1 MSSICVNI
9 LFSVI
14 LGFVTPLIFSGASAV
29 MTFIFDTFTRPFQF
43 TYEQG
48 QGTNWFVEMLGSDLL
63 NIVVKIMI
71 SAGVV
76 LAIFMLAV
84 NIFKLFFAGF
94 SKRVE
99 SPIALCIRAVMS
111 IFLSY
116 WIIDIVYKVVFPMF
130 QWMLDKVNNI
140 TINSGKTV
148 SQSISDMYSLVEQ
161 TSASD
166 FGLSEGTNF
175 VDKLAGAIS
184 GTSYGSV
191 GTIITAIVFIV
202 FFIKSIIALF
212 RLIAEMAERYLLVNV
227 LTVCSPMIMPTV
239 ISDSTMQIF
248 LSWIRMMI
256 ANCLVLIFNSLG
268 MIMLNVAFVN
278 VGSACTAIVGM
289 SGSGR
294 WMRPITA
301 MVVFV
306 ALIKVV
312 EKFDV
317 YLAQLAFKIQA
328 IGGNDTGPTL
338 GGLIALGGKANKN
351 AAQVAQAG
359 GLGNYLGEKAGN
371 VLGFFGGNR
380 SGLAKSLSQNATEY
394 RAASKEEARQL
405 GHGALA
411 DRQNEDEINEENKQL
426 RNQKNTQETD
436 GNNPDET
443 KRVPTPDTGG
453 DLGQEPDT
461 GTGGNDGDNTG
472 DGKPKDTG
480 GNDGGN
486 LGGGNPKDTG
496 TGGDLGQE
504 PDTGTGGNDG
514 DNTGDGKPKDTGGND
529 GGNLGGGN
537 PKDTGTGGGE
547 DKGETGNNS
556 PEAPK
561 NVFTTGGNND
571 FVPVSEPSGTFDL
584 DRPGESGTH
593 GQEVVSNDVE
603 PSQNTTQDTTTTVE
617 TVERN
622 IRERAKGVNVEKTL
636 DDSYKD
642 NSLSDADVTRRQEE
656 YKRKFYEQKSQEE
669 EKYAKDN
676 PEYPEDK

>member
-140 TINSGKTV
+140 TINTGKTV

-380 SGLAKSLSQNATEY
+380 SGLAKNLSQNATEY

-411 DRQNEDEINEENKQL
+411 DRQNEDEI
-426 RNQKNTQETD
+426 TD
-436 GNNPDET
+436 GNNPDE
-443 KRVPTPDTGG
+443 
-453 DLGQEPDT
+453 GQ
-461 GTGGNDGDNTG
+461 
-472 DGKPKDTG
+472 PKDTG

-496 TGGDLGQE
+496 PGENKDEGGPDDGQPKNTGHGGDLGQNTG
-504 PDTGTGGNDG
+504 PGTGGAPVAE
-514 DNTGDGKPKDTGGND
+514 PKG
-529 GGNLGGGN
+529 
-537 PKDTGTGGGE
+537 P
-547 DKGETGNNS
+547 
-556 PEAPK
+556 
-561 NVFTTGGNND
+561 FT
-571 FVPVSEPSGTFDL
+571 F
-584 DRPGESGTH
+584 GESGTDKS
-593 GQEVVSNDVE
+593 GT
-603 PSQNTTQDTTTTVE
+603 PGQDTTTTVE

-622 IRERAKGVNVEKTL
+622 IRERAEGVNVEKTL

>member
-140 TINSGKTV
+140 TINTGKTV

-184 GTSYGSV
+184 GASYGSV

-380 SGLAKSLSQNATEY
+380 SGLAKNLSQNATEY

-411 DRQNEDEINEENKQL
+411 DRQNEDEINEENKRL
-426 RNQKNTQETD
+426 RNQKNTQETGD
-436 GNNPDET
+436 NSPDEG
-443 KRVPTPDTGG
+443 KKVPEGPGDNKDEGSPDKGKKVPNGPGDNKDEGSPDKGKKVPNGPGDNKDEGSPDKGKNVSKDSGVGESETDKGQPKNTGHGG
-453 DLGQEPDT
+453 DLGQNTGP
-461 GTGGNDGDNTG
+461 GTGGAPVPES
-472 DGKPKDTG
+472 K
-480 GNDGGN
+480 
-486 LGGGNPKDTG
+486 G
-496 TGGDLGQE
+496 TF
-504 PDTGTGGNDG
+504 N
-514 DNTGDGKPKDTGGND
+514 
-529 GGNLGGGN
+529 
-537 PKDTGTGGGE
+537 
-547 DKGETGNNS
+547 
-556 PEAPK
+556 
-561 NVFTTGGNND
+561 F
-571 FVPVSEPSGTFDL
+571 SGTDK
-584 DRPGESGTH
+584 SGTP
-593 GQEVVSNDVE
+593 GQN
-603 PSQNTTQDTTTTVE
+603 VE
-617 TVERN
+617 TVERT
-622 IRERAKGVNVEKTL
+622 IRERAEGVNVKKTL

-642 NSLSDADVTRRQEE
+642 DSLSDADVTRRQEE

>member
-184 GTSYGSV
+184 GASYGSV

-436 GNNPDET
+436 DDNQNGAKVPEGPGGGKDKDGTDGPGTEVPKDPGGGSGQGTGAGSGDGDGEGSPDDGQP
-443 KRVPTPDTGG
+443 KNTGPGGGLSQNTDGGSG
-453 DLGQEPDT
+453 DGGSGQNTGP
-461 GTGGNDGDNTG
+461 GTGGAPVAE
-472 DGKPKDTG
+472 PK
-480 GNDGGN
+480 
-486 LGGGNPKDTG
+486 G
-496 TGGDLGQE
+496 TF
-504 PDTGTGGNDG
+504 N
-514 DNTGDGKPKDTGGND
+514 
-529 GGNLGGGN
+529 
-537 PKDTGTGGGE
+537 
-547 DKGETGNNS
+547 
-556 PEAPK
+556 
-561 NVFTTGGNND
+561 F
-571 FVPVSEPSGTFDL
+571 SGTD
-584 DRPGESGTH
+584 ESGTP
-593 GQEVVSNDVE
+593 GQN
-603 PSQNTTQDTTTTVE
+603 VE

-622 IRERAKGVNVEKTL
+622 IRERAEGVNVEKMS

-642 NSLSDADVTRRQEE
+642 DSLSDTEATRRQEK

>member
-84 NIFKLFFAGF
+84 NIFKLFFAGI

-380 SGLAKSLSQNATEY
+380 SGLAKNLSQNATEY

-411 DRQNEDEINEENKQL
+411 DRQNEDEINEENKRL
-426 RNQKNTQETD
+426 RNQKNIQETD
-436 GNNPDET
+436 DNSQKDT
-443 KRVPTPDTGG
+443 KKVPTPDSGGGEDEGGTGDNSSETPIQVPTGSGG
-453 DLGQEPDT
+453 DLGQ
-461 GTGGNDGDNTG
+461 NTDAG
-472 DGKPKDTG
+472 TG

-486 LGGGNPKDTG
+486 PGGGKDEPNPV
-496 TGGDLGQE
+496 
-504 PDTGTGGNDG
+504 
-514 DNTGDGKPKDTGGND
+514 
-529 GGNLGGGN
+529 
-537 PKDTGTGGGE
+537 
-547 DKGETGNNS
+547 S
-556 PEAPK
+556 
-561 NVFTTGGNND
+561 TTGENNNG
-571 FVPVSEPSGTFDL
+571 FVPVPERSGTFDL

-603 PSQNTTQDTTTTVE
+603 PSQNTTQDTTQDTTTTVE

-622 IRERAKGVNVEKTL
+622 IRERAEGVNVEKTL
-636 DDSYKD
+636 DDSYKND
-642 NSLSDADVTRRQEE
+642 SLSDAEATRRQEE

-669 EKYAKDN
+669 KYAKDN

>member
-184 GTSYGSV
+184 GTLYGSV

-461 GTGGNDGDNTG
+461 GTGGNDG
-472 DGKPKDTG
+472 
-480 GNDGGN
+480 
-486 LGGGNPKDTG
+486 GNP
-496 TGGDLGQE
+496 GG
-504 PDTGTGGNDG
+504 
-514 DNTGDGKPKDTGGND
+514 GKPKDTGGND

-622 IRERAKGVNVEKTL
+622 IRERAEGVNVEKTL

>member
-48 QGTNWFVEMLGSDLL
+48 QGANWFVEMLGSDLL

-140 TINSGKTV
+140 TINTGKTV

-380 SGLAKSLSQNATEY
+380 SGLAKNLSQNATEY

-411 DRQNEDEINEENKQL
+411 DRQNEDEINEENKRL
-426 RNQKNTQETD
+426 RNQKDTQETD
-436 GNNPDET
+436 DNSPDETKRGPTPDTGGGEDEGGTGDNSSDET
-443 KRVPTPDTGG
+443 KRVPTTDGG
-453 DLGQEPDT
+453 DLGQNTDT
-461 GTGGNDGDNTG
+461 GTGGNDG
-472 DGKPKDTG
+472 
-480 GNDGGN
+480 GNP
-486 LGGGNPKDTG
+486 GGGKDEPNPV
-496 TGGDLGQE
+496 
-504 PDTGTGGNDG
+504 
-514 DNTGDGKPKDTGGND
+514 
-529 GGNLGGGN
+529 
-537 PKDTGTGGGE
+537 
-547 DKGETGNNS
+547 S
-556 PEAPK
+556 
-561 NVFTTGGNND
+561 TTGENNNG
-571 FVPVSEPSGTFDL
+571 FVPVPERSGTFDL

-603 PSQNTTQDTTTTVE
+603 PFQNTTQDTTTTVE

-622 IRERAKGVNVEKTL
+622 IRERAEGVNVEKTL

>member
-140 TINSGKTV
+140 TINTGKTV

-380 SGLAKSLSQNATEY
+380 SGLAKNLSQNATEY

-436 GNNPDET
+436 DNSPDET

-453 DLGQEPDT
+453 GEDEGGTDDNSSETPIQVPTGPGGDLGQ
-461 GTGGNDGDNTG
+461 NTDAG
-472 DGKPKDTG
+472 TG

-486 LGGGNPKDTG
+486 PGGGKDEPNPV
-496 TGGDLGQE
+496 
-504 PDTGTGGNDG
+504 
-514 DNTGDGKPKDTGGND
+514 
-529 GGNLGGGN
+529 
-537 PKDTGTGGGE
+537 
-547 DKGETGNNS
+547 S
-556 PEAPK
+556 
-561 NVFTTGGNND
+561 TTGENING
-571 FVPVSEPSGTFDL
+571 FIPVPEHSGTFDL

-622 IRERAKGVNVEKTL
+622 IRERAEGVNVEKTL

>member
-130 QWMLDKVNNI
+130 QCMLDKVNNI
-140 TINSGKTV
+140 TINTGKTV

-380 SGLAKSLSQNATEY
+380 SGLAKNLSQNATEY

-461 GTGGNDGDNTG
+461 GPGGNDGDNSSETPIQVPTG
-472 DGKPKDTG
+472 P
-480 GNDGGN
+480 
-486 LGGGNPKDTG
+486 
-496 TGGDLGQE
+496 GGDLGQNT
-504 PDTGTGGNDG
+504 DTGTGGNDG
-514 DNTGDGKPKDTGGND
+514 GNP
-529 GGNLGGGN
+529 GGGKDEPN
-537 PKDTGTGGGE
+537 PV
-547 DKGETGNNS
+547 S
-556 PEAPK
+556 
-561 NVFTTGGNND
+561 TTGENNNG
-571 FVPVSEPSGTFDL
+571 FVPVSEHSGTFDL

-622 IRERAKGVNVEKTL
+622 IRERAEGVNVEKTL

-642 NSLSDADVTRRQEE
+642 NSLSDTEATRRQEE
-656 YKRKFYEQKSQEE
+656 YKRNFYKQKLQEE

>member
-1 MSSICVNI
+1 
-9 LFSVI
+9 
-14 LGFVTPLIFSGASAV
+14 
-29 MTFIFDTFTRPFQF
+29 
-43 TYEQG
+43 
-48 QGTNWFVEMLGSDLL
+48 
-63 NIVVKIMI
+63 MI

-140 TINSGKTV
+140 TINAGKTV

-184 GTSYGSV
+184 GASYGSV

-380 SGLAKSLSQNATEY
+380 SGLAKNLSQNATEY

-411 DRQNEDEINEENKQL
+411 DRQNEDGRQYSG
-426 RNQKNTQETD
+426 RNQA
-436 GNNPDET
+436 G
-443 KRVPTPDTGG
+443 
-453 DLGQEPDT
+453 
-461 GTGGNDGDNTG
+461 
-472 DGKPKDTG
+472 
-480 GNDGGN
+480 
-486 LGGGNPKDTG
+486 
-496 TGGDLGQE
+496 
-504 PDTGTGGNDG
+504 
-514 DNTGDGKPKDTGGND
+514 
-529 GGNLGGGN
+529 
-537 PKDTGTGGGE
+537 
-547 DKGETGNNS
+547 
-556 PEAPK
+556 
-561 NVFTTGGNND
+561 
-571 FVPVSEPSGTFDL
+571 
-584 DRPGESGTH
+584 
-593 GQEVVSNDVE
+593 
-603 PSQNTTQDTTTTVE
+603 
-617 TVERN
+617 
-622 IRERAKGVNVEKTL
+622 
-636 DDSYKD
+636 SY
-642 NSLSDADVTRRQEE
+642 
-656 YKRKFYEQKSQEE
+656 Y
-669 EKYAKDN
+669 
-676 PEYPEDK
+676 

>member
-140 TINSGKTV
+140 TINTGKTV

-380 SGLAKSLSQNATEY
+380 SGLAKNLSQNATEY

-411 DRQNEDEINEENKQL
+411 DRQNEDEINEENKRL

-461 GTGGNDGDNTG
+461 GTGGNDGDN
-472 DGKPKDTG
+472 P
-480 GNDGGN
+480 
-486 LGGGNPKDTG
+486 GGGKDEPNPV
-496 TGGDLGQE
+496 
-504 PDTGTGGNDG
+504 
-514 DNTGDGKPKDTGGND
+514 
-529 GGNLGGGN
+529 
-537 PKDTGTGGGE
+537 
-547 DKGETGNNS
+547 S
-556 PEAPK
+556 
-561 NVFTTGGNND
+561 TTGENNNG
-571 FVPVSEPSGTFDL
+571 FVPVPEHSGTFDL

-593 GQEVVSNDVE
+593 GQEIVSNDVE

-622 IRERAKGVNVEKTL
+622 IRERAEGVNVEKTL

>member
-140 TINSGKTV
+140 TINTGKTV

-380 SGLAKSLSQNATEY
+380 SGLAKNLSQNATEY

-411 DRQNEDEINEENKQL
+411 DRQNEEEINEENKRL
-426 RNQKNTQETD
+426 RNQKNAQETD
-436 GNNPDET
+436 DNSPDETKRGPTPDTGGGEDEGGTGDNSSDET
-443 KRVPTPDTGG
+443 KRVPTTDGG
-453 DLGQEPDT
+453 DLGQNTDT
-461 GTGGNDGDNTG
+461 GTGGNDG
-472 DGKPKDTG
+472 
-480 GNDGGN
+480 GNP
-486 LGGGNPKDTG
+486 GGGKDEPNPV
-496 TGGDLGQE
+496 
-504 PDTGTGGNDG
+504 
-514 DNTGDGKPKDTGGND
+514 
-529 GGNLGGGN
+529 
-537 PKDTGTGGGE
+537 
-547 DKGETGNNS
+547 S
-556 PEAPK
+556 
-561 NVFTTGGNND
+561 TTGENNNG
-571 FVPVSEPSGTFDL
+571 FVPVPERSGTFDL

-603 PSQNTTQDTTTTVE
+603 PFQNTTQDTTTTVE

-622 IRERAKGVNVEKTL
+622 IRERAEGVNVEKTL

>member
-140 TINSGKTV
+140 TINTGKTV

-380 SGLAKSLSQNATEY
+380 SGLAKNLSQNATEY

-426 RNQKNTQETD
+426 RNQKNTQEMDDNSLDETKRVPTPDTGGGEDEGGTD

-443 KRVPTPDTGG
+443 KRVPTPGPGG
-453 DLGQEPDT
+453 DLGQNTDT
-461 GTGGNDGDNTG
+461 GTGGNDG
-472 DGKPKDTG
+472 
-480 GNDGGN
+480 GNP
-486 LGGGNPKDTG
+486 GGGKDEPNPV
-496 TGGDLGQE
+496 
-504 PDTGTGGNDG
+504 
-514 DNTGDGKPKDTGGND
+514 
-529 GGNLGGGN
+529 
-537 PKDTGTGGGE
+537 
-547 DKGETGNNS
+547 S
-556 PEAPK
+556 
-561 NVFTTGGNND
+561 TTGENNNG
-571 FVPVSEPSGTFDL
+571 FVPVPERSGTFDL

-603 PSQNTTQDTTTTVE
+603 PFQNTTQDTTTTVE

-622 IRERAKGVNVEKTL
+622 IRERAEGVNVEKTL

-642 NSLSDADVTRRQEE
+642 NSLSDAEATATRRQEE

>member
-84 NIFKLFFAGF
+84 NIFKLFFAGI

-496 TGGDLGQE
+496 TGG
-504 PDTGTGGNDG
+504 
-514 DNTGDGKPKDTGGND
+514 
-529 GGNLGGGN
+529 
-537 PKDTGTGGGE
+537 GE

-622 IRERAKGVNVEKTL
+622 IRERAEGVNVEKTL

>member
-140 TINSGKTV
+140 TINTGKTV

-380 SGLAKSLSQNATEY
+380 SGLAKNLSQNATEY

-436 GNNPDET
+436 DNSPDET

-453 DLGQEPDT
+453 GEDE
-461 GTGGNDGDNTG
+461 GGPGDNSSDETKRVPTT
-472 DGKPKDTG
+472 DG
-480 GNDGGN
+480 
-486 LGGGNPKDTG
+486 
-496 TGGDLGQE
+496 
-504 PDTGTGGNDG
+504 
-514 DNTGDGKPKDTGGND
+514 
-529 GGNLGGGN
+529 
-537 PKDTGTGGGE
+537 GGGE
-547 DKGETGNNS
+547 DEGGTGDNNPDETKRVPTTDENN
-556 PEAPK
+556 
-561 NVFTTGGNND
+561 NG
-571 FVPVSEPSGTFDL
+571 FVPVPEHSGTLDL

-622 IRERAKGVNVEKTL
+622 IRERAEGVNVEKPL

>member
-99 SPIALCIRAVMS
+99 SPIALCIRAIMS

-140 TINSGKTV
+140 TINTGKTV

-380 SGLAKSLSQNATEY
+380 SGLAKNLSQNATEY

-461 GTGGNDGDNTG
+461 GTGGNDGDNSSETPIQVPTG
-472 DGKPKDTG
+472 PGGDLGQNTDAGTG

-486 LGGGNPKDTG
+486 PGGGKDEPNPV
-496 TGGDLGQE
+496 
-504 PDTGTGGNDG
+504 
-514 DNTGDGKPKDTGGND
+514 
-529 GGNLGGGN
+529 
-537 PKDTGTGGGE
+537 
-547 DKGETGNNS
+547 S
-556 PEAPK
+556 
-561 NVFTTGGNND
+561 TTGENNNG
-571 FVPVSEPSGTFDL
+571 FVPVPEHSGTFDL

-622 IRERAKGVNVEKTL
+622 IRERAEGVNVEKTL

>member
-14 LGFVTPLIFSGASAV
+14 LGFITPLIFSGASAV

-380 SGLAKSLSQNATEY
+380 SGLAKNLSQNATEY

-461 GTGGNDGDNTG
+461 GTGGNDGDNSSETPIQVPTG
-472 DGKPKDTG
+472 PGGDLGQNTDAGTG

-486 LGGGNPKDTG
+486 PGGGKDEPNP
-496 TGGDLGQE
+496 
-504 PDTGTGGNDG
+504 
-514 DNTGDGKPKDTGGND
+514 
-529 GGNLGGGN
+529 
-537 PKDTGTGGGE
+537 
-547 DKGETGNNS
+547 
-556 PEAPK
+556 
-561 NVFTTGGNND
+561 VYTTGENNNG
-571 FVPVSEPSGTFDL
+571 FVPVPEHSGTFDL

-622 IRERAKGVNVEKTL
+622 IRERAEGVNVEKTL

>member
-140 TINSGKTV
+140 TINTGKTV
-148 SQSISDMYSLVEQ
+148 SQSISDMYSLVKQ

-184 GTSYGSV
+184 GASYGSV

-380 SGLAKSLSQNATEY
+380 SGLAKNLSQNATEY

-411 DRQNEDEINEENKQL
+411 DRQNEDELNEENKRL
-426 RNQKNTQETD
+426 RNQKNTQEMD
-436 GNNPDET
+436 DDQPKN
-443 KRVPTPDTGG
+443 
-453 DLGQEPDT
+453 
-461 GTGGNDGDNTG
+461 TGGNN
-472 DGKPKDTG
+472 
-480 GNDGGN
+480 GNN
-486 LGGGNPKDTG
+486 LGGGNPEG
-496 TGGDLGQE
+496 PGS
-504 PDTGTGGNDG
+504 G
-514 DNTGDGKPKDTGGND
+514 DNKDEEK
-529 GGNLGGGN
+529 
-537 PKDTGTGGGE
+537 KD
-547 DKGETGNNS
+547 DNS
-556 PEAPK
+556 PDETKP
-561 NVFTTGGNND
+561 VSTTGENNNG
-571 FVPVSEPSGTFDL
+571 FVPVPERSGTFDL

-603 PSQNTTQDTTTTVE
+603 PFQNTTQDTTTTVE

-622 IRERAKGVNVEKTL
+622 IRERAEGVNVEKTL

>member
-140 TINSGKTV
+140 TINTGKTV

-380 SGLAKSLSQNATEY
+380 SGLAKNLSQNATEY

-453 DLGQEPDT
+453 DLGQEPNT

-480 GNDGGN
+480 GNNGGN
-486 LGGGNPKDTG
+486 LGGGNPKG
-496 TGGDLGQE
+496 
-504 PDTGTGGNDG
+504 
-514 DNTGDGKPKDTGGND
+514 
-529 GGNLGGGN
+529 
-537 PKDTGTGGGE
+537 TGTGGGE

-561 NVFTTGGNND
+561 NVSTTGGNND

-622 IRERAKGVNVEKTL
+622 IRERAEGVNVEKTL

-642 NSLSDADVTRRQEE
+642 NSLSDAEATATRRQEE

>member
-140 TINSGKTV
+140 TINTGKTV

-184 GTSYGSV
+184 GTAYGSV

-380 SGLAKSLSQNATEY
+380 SGLAKNLSQNATEY

-411 DRQNEDEINEENKQL
+411 DRQNEDEINEENKRL

-436 GNNPDET
+436 DNSPDEG
-443 KRVPTPDTGG
+443 KKVPEGS
-453 DLGQEPDT
+453 
-461 GTGGNDGDNTG
+461 GDNKDEG
-472 DGKPKDTG
+472 SPDEGKKVPNG
-480 GNDGGN
+480 
-486 LGGGNPKDTG
+486 P
-496 TGGDLGQE
+496 
-504 PDTGTGGNDG
+504 G
-514 DNTGDGKPKDTGGND
+514 DN
-529 GGNLGGGN
+529 
-537 PKDTGTGGGE
+537 
-547 DKGETGNNS
+547 KGEEKKDDNS
-556 PEAPK
+556 PETPIQVPTGPGGGK
-561 NVFTTGGNND
+561 DKDTVGGGSGQGTGVGSGGNNN
-571 FVPVSEPSGTFDL
+571 FVPESKGTFNFSGTDK
-584 DRPGESGTH
+584 SGTP
-593 GQEVVSNDVE
+593 GQN
-603 PSQNTTQDTTTTVE
+603 VE
-617 TVERN
+617 TVERT
-622 IRERAKGVNVEKTL
+622 IRERAEGVNVKKTL

-642 NSLSDADVTRRQEE
+642 DSLSDAEATRRQEE

>member
-140 TINSGKTV
+140 TINTGKTV

-380 SGLAKSLSQNATEY
+380 SGLAKNLSQNATEY

-411 DRQNEDEINEENKQL
+411 DRQNEEEINEENKRL
-426 RNQKNTQETD
+426 RNQKNAQETD
-436 GNNPDET
+436 D
-443 KRVPTPDTGG
+443 
-453 DLGQEPDT
+453 GQ
-461 GTGGNDGDNTG
+461 
-472 DGKPKDTG
+472 PKDTG

-486 LGGGNPKDTG
+486 LGGGNLKDTGPGENKDEGGTGNDQPKDTG
-496 TGGDLGQE
+496 HGGDLGQNTGPGSGDNE
-504 PDTGTGGNDG
+504 DEGGTGD
-514 DNTGDGKPKDTGGND
+514 DQPKDTGH
-529 GGNLGGGN
+529 GGDLGQNTGL
-537 PKDTGTGGGE
+537 GTGGAPVAE
-547 DKGETGNNS
+547 PKG
-556 PEAPK
+556 P
-561 NVFTTGGNND
+561 FT
-571 FVPVSEPSGTFDL
+571 F
-584 DRPGESGTH
+584 GESGTDKS
-593 GQEVVSNDVE
+593 GT
-603 PSQNTTQDTTTTVE
+603 PGQDTTTTVE

-622 IRERAKGVNVEKTL
+622 IRERAEGVNVEKTL

>member
-140 TINSGKTV
+140 TINTGKTV

-184 GTSYGSV
+184 GASYGSV

-380 SGLAKSLSQNATEY
+380 SGLAKNLSQNATEY

-411 DRQNEDEINEENKQL
+411 DRQNEDEINEENKRL
-426 RNQKNTQETD
+426 RNQKDTQETD
-436 GNNPDET
+436 DNSSDET

-453 DLGQEPDT
+453 GGGDGEGSPDDSQPKNTGHGGGLGQNPDGGSGDGDGEGSPDDSQPKNT
-461 GTGGNDGDNTG
+461 GHGGGLGQNTGPGTGGAPVPEPN
-472 DGKPKDTG
+472 
-480 GNDGGN
+480 
-486 LGGGNPKDTG
+486 G
-496 TGGDLGQE
+496 TF
-504 PDTGTGGNDG
+504 N
-514 DNTGDGKPKDTGGND
+514 
-529 GGNLGGGN
+529 
-537 PKDTGTGGGE
+537 
-547 DKGETGNNS
+547 
-556 PEAPK
+556 
-561 NVFTTGGNND
+561 F
-571 FVPVSEPSGTFDL
+571 SGTDK
-584 DRPGESGTH
+584 SGTP
-593 GQEVVSNDVE
+593 G
-603 PSQNTTQDTTTTVE
+603 QDTTKTVE
-617 TVERN
+617 TVRD
-622 IRERAKGVNVEKTL
+622 RAESVKVDKTL

-642 NSLSDADVTRRQEE
+642 DSLSDADVTRRQEE

-676 PEYPEDK
+676 P

>member
-140 TINSGKTV
+140 TINTGKTV

-380 SGLAKSLSQNATEY
+380 SGLAKNLSQNATEY

-426 RNQKNTQETD
+426 RNQKNTQETGD
-436 GNNPDET
+436 NSPDEG
-443 KRVPTPDTGG
+443 KKVPEGPGDNKDEGSPDEGKKVPNGPGDNKDEGSPDKGKNVSKDSGVGESETDKGQPKNTGHGG
-453 DLGQEPDT
+453 DLGQNTDAVRGDNKGEEKKDDNSPDET
-461 GTGGNDGDNTG
+461 KPVSTTDGGGSGQGTGAGSGF
-472 DGKPKDTG
+472 KPVAERSGPYDF
-480 GNDGGN
+480 
-486 LGGGNPKDTG
+486 
-496 TGGDLGQE
+496 
-504 PDTGTGGNDG
+504 
-514 DNTGDGKPKDTGGND
+514 
-529 GGNLGGGN
+529 
-537 PKDTGTGGGE
+537 
-547 DKGETGNNS
+547 DK
-556 PEAPK
+556 
-561 NVFTTGGNND
+561 
-571 FVPVSEPSGTFDL
+571 
-584 DRPGESGTH
+584 PGESGTH
-593 GQEVVSNDVE
+593 GQ
-603 PSQNTTQDTTTTVE
+603 DTTTTVE
-617 TVERN
+617 TGERN
-622 IRERAKGVNVEKTL
+622 IRERAEGVNVKKTL

-642 NSLSDADVTRRQEE
+642 DSLSDTEATRRQEE

>member
-380 SGLAKSLSQNATEY
+380 SGLAKNLSQNATEY

-411 DRQNEDEINEENKQL
+411 DRQNEDEINEENKRL

-436 GNNPDET
+436 DNSPDET

-461 GTGGNDGDNTG
+461 GTGGNDGDNSSETPIQVPTG
-472 DGKPKDTG
+472 PGGDLGQNTDAGTG

-486 LGGGNPKDTG
+486 PGGGKDEPNPV
-496 TGGDLGQE
+496 
-504 PDTGTGGNDG
+504 
-514 DNTGDGKPKDTGGND
+514 
-529 GGNLGGGN
+529 
-537 PKDTGTGGGE
+537 
-547 DKGETGNNS
+547 S
-556 PEAPK
+556 
-561 NVFTTGGNND
+561 TTGENNNG
-571 FVPVSEPSGTFDL
+571 FVPVPEHSGTFDL

-622 IRERAKGVNVEKTL
+622 IRERAEGVNVEKTL

-669 EKYAKDN
+669 KYAKDN

>member
-1 MSSICVNI
+1 
-9 LFSVI
+9 
-14 LGFVTPLIFSGASAV
+14 
-29 MTFIFDTFTRPFQF
+29 
-43 TYEQG
+43 
-48 QGTNWFVEMLGSDLL
+48 
-63 NIVVKIMI
+63 
-71 SAGVV
+71 
-76 LAIFMLAV
+76 
-84 NIFKLFFAGF
+84 
-94 SKRVE
+94 
-99 SPIALCIRAVMS
+99 
-111 IFLSY
+111 
-116 WIIDIVYKVVFPMF
+116 
-130 QWMLDKVNNI
+130 
-140 TINSGKTV
+140 
-148 SQSISDMYSLVEQ
+148 
-161 TSASD
+161 
-166 FGLSEGTNF
+166 
-175 VDKLAGAIS
+175 
-184 GTSYGSV
+184 
-191 GTIITAIVFIV
+191 
-202 FFIKSIIALF
+202 
-212 RLIAEMAERYLLVNV
+212 MAERYLLVNV

-380 SGLAKSLSQNATEY
+380 SGLAKNLSQNATEY

-426 RNQKNTQETD
+426 RNQKNTQEMDDNSSDETKRVPTPDTGGGEDEGGTD

-443 KRVPTPDTGG
+443 KRVPTPGPGG
-453 DLGQEPDT
+453 DLGQNTDT
-461 GTGGNDGDNTG
+461 GTGGNDG
-472 DGKPKDTG
+472 
-480 GNDGGN
+480 GNP
-486 LGGGNPKDTG
+486 GGGKDEPNPV
-496 TGGDLGQE
+496 
-504 PDTGTGGNDG
+504 
-514 DNTGDGKPKDTGGND
+514 
-529 GGNLGGGN
+529 
-537 PKDTGTGGGE
+537 
-547 DKGETGNNS
+547 S
-556 PEAPK
+556 
-561 NVFTTGGNND
+561 TTGENNNG
-571 FVPVSEPSGTFDL
+571 FVPVPERSGTFDL

-603 PSQNTTQDTTTTVE
+603 PFQNTTQDTTTTVE

-642 NSLSDADVTRRQEE
+642 NSLSDAEATATRRQEE

>member
-140 TINSGKTV
+140 TINTGKTV

-184 GTSYGSV
+184 GISYGSV

-380 SGLAKSLSQNATEY
+380 SGLAKNLSQNATEY

-486 LGGGNPKDTG
+486 LGGGNPKG
-496 TGGDLGQE
+496 I
-504 PDTGTGGNDG
+504 
-514 DNTGDGKPKDTGGND
+514 
-529 GGNLGGGN
+529 
-537 PKDTGTGGGE
+537 GTGGGE

-561 NVFTTGGNND
+561 NVSTTGGNND

-622 IRERAKGVNVEKTL
+622 IRERAEGVNVEKTL

-642 NSLSDADVTRRQEE
+642 NSLSDADATRRQEE

>member
-140 TINSGKTV
+140 TINTGKTV

-380 SGLAKSLSQNATEY
+380 SGLAKNLSQNATEY

-411 DRQNEDEINEENKQL
+411 DRQNEDEINEENKRL

-486 LGGGNPKDTG
+486 LGGGNPKGIG
-496 TGGDLGQE
+496 TS
-504 PDTGTGGNDG
+504 
-514 DNTGDGKPKDTGGND
+514 
-529 GGNLGGGN
+529 
-537 PKDTGTGGGE
+537 GGE

-556 PEAPK
+556 PEAPQ
-561 NVFTTGGNND
+561 NVSTTGGNND

-622 IRERAKGVNVEKTL
+622 IRERAEGVNVEKTL

-642 NSLSDADVTRRQEE
+642 NSLSDAEATRRQEE

>member
-14 LGFVTPLIFSGASAV
+14 LGFVTPLIFSATSAV

-48 QGTNWFVEMLGSDLL
+48 QGTNWFVEMLGPDLL

-84 NIFKLFFAGF
+84 NIFKLFFAGL

-140 TINSGKTV
+140 TINSGKTA
-148 SQSISDMYSLVEQ
+148 SQSISDMFSLMEQ
-161 TSASD
+161 SSAGD

-175 VDKLAGAIS
+175 VDKLTGAIS
-184 GTSYGSV
+184 GSSYGSV

-212 RLIAEMAERYLLVNV
+212 RLVAEMAERYLLVNV

-268 MIMLNVAFVN
+268 MIMLNVAFIN

-380 SGLAKSLSQNATEY
+380 SGLAKNLSQNATEY

-411 DRQNEDEINEENKQL
+411 DRQNEDEINEENKRL

-436 GNNPDET
+436 DNSPDETKQVPTPDTGGGEDEGGTGDNSSDET
-443 KRVPTPDTGG
+443 KRVPTTDGG
-453 DLGQEPDT
+453 DLGQNTDT
-461 GTGGNDGDNTG
+461 GTGGNDG
-472 DGKPKDTG
+472 
-480 GNDGGN
+480 GNP
-486 LGGGNPKDTG
+486 GGGKDEPNPV
-496 TGGDLGQE
+496 
-504 PDTGTGGNDG
+504 
-514 DNTGDGKPKDTGGND
+514 
-529 GGNLGGGN
+529 
-537 PKDTGTGGGE
+537 
-547 DKGETGNNS
+547 S
-556 PEAPK
+556 
-561 NVFTTGGNND
+561 TTGENNNG

-622 IRERAKGVNVEKTL
+622 IRERAEGVNVEKTL

-642 NSLSDADVTRRQEE
+642 NSLSDAEATRRQEE

>member
-43 TYEQG
+43 TYEQGQG

-140 TINSGKTV
+140 TINTGKTV

-380 SGLAKSLSQNATEY
+380 SGLAKNLSQNATEY

-411 DRQNEDEINEENKQL
+411 DRQNEDEINEENKRL
-426 RNQKNTQETD
+426 RNQKDTQETD
-436 GNNPDET
+436 DNSPDETKRGPTPDTGGGEDEGGTGDNSSDET
-443 KRVPTPDTGG
+443 KRVPTTDGG
-453 DLGQEPDT
+453 DLGQNTDT
-461 GTGGNDGDNTG
+461 GTGGNDG
-472 DGKPKDTG
+472 
-480 GNDGGN
+480 GNP
-486 LGGGNPKDTG
+486 GGGKDEPNPV
-496 TGGDLGQE
+496 
-504 PDTGTGGNDG
+504 
-514 DNTGDGKPKDTGGND
+514 
-529 GGNLGGGN
+529 
-537 PKDTGTGGGE
+537 
-547 DKGETGNNS
+547 S
-556 PEAPK
+556 
-561 NVFTTGGNND
+561 TTGENNNG
-571 FVPVSEPSGTFDL
+571 FVPVPERSGTFDL

-603 PSQNTTQDTTTTVE
+603 PFQNTTQDTTTTVE

-622 IRERAKGVNVEKTL
+622 IRERAEGVNVEKTL

>member
-140 TINSGKTV
+140 TINTGKTV

-380 SGLAKSLSQNATEY
+380 SGLAKNLSQNATEY

-411 DRQNEDEINEENKQL
+411 DRQNEDEMNEENKRL
-426 RNQKNTQETD
+426 RNQKDTQETD
-436 GNNPDET
+436 DNSPDET

-453 DLGQEPDT
+453 GEDEGGTGDNSSDETKRVPTTDGGDLGQNTDT
-461 GTGGNDGDNTG
+461 GTGGNDG
-472 DGKPKDTG
+472 
-480 GNDGGN
+480 GNP
-486 LGGGNPKDTG
+486 GGGKDEPNPV
-496 TGGDLGQE
+496 
-504 PDTGTGGNDG
+504 
-514 DNTGDGKPKDTGGND
+514 
-529 GGNLGGGN
+529 
-537 PKDTGTGGGE
+537 
-547 DKGETGNNS
+547 S
-556 PEAPK
+556 
-561 NVFTTGGNND
+561 TTGENNNG
-571 FVPVSEPSGTFDL
+571 FVPVPERSGTFDL

-603 PSQNTTQDTTTTVE
+603 PFQNTTQDTTTTVE

-622 IRERAKGVNVEKTL
+622 IRERAEGVNVEKTL

>member
-29 MTFIFDTFTRPFQF
+29 MNFIFDTFTRPFQF

-278 VGSACTAIVGM
+278 VGSACTAIFGM

-380 SGLAKSLSQNATEY
+380 SGLAKNLSQNATEY

-411 DRQNEDEINEENKQL
+411 DRQNEDEINEENKRL

-436 GNNPDET
+436 DNSPDET

-461 GTGGNDGDNTG
+461 GTGGNDGDNSSETPIQVPTG
-472 DGKPKDTG
+472 PGGDLGQNTDAGTG

-486 LGGGNPKDTG
+486 PGGGKDEPNPV
-496 TGGDLGQE
+496 
-504 PDTGTGGNDG
+504 
-514 DNTGDGKPKDTGGND
+514 
-529 GGNLGGGN
+529 
-537 PKDTGTGGGE
+537 
-547 DKGETGNNS
+547 S
-556 PEAPK
+556 
-561 NVFTTGGNND
+561 TTGENNND

-622 IRERAKGVNVEKTL
+622 IRERAEGVNVEKTL

>member
-140 TINSGKTV
+140 TINTGKTV

-380 SGLAKSLSQNATEY
+380 SGLAKNLSQNATEY

-405 GHGALA
+405 GHGALP
-411 DRQNEDEINEENKQL
+411 DRQNEEEINEENKRL
-426 RNQKNTQETD
+426 RNQKNAQETD
-436 GNNPDET
+436 DGQPKN
-443 KRVPTPDTGG
+443 TGPGGGLSQNTDAGSG
-453 DLGQEPDT
+453 DGDGEGGTDDGQPKNTGPSGGLSQNTDAGSGDGGSGQGTGT
-461 GTGGNDGDNTG
+461 GTGGAPVAEAKGPFTF
-472 DGKPKDTG
+472 G
-480 GNDGGN
+480 G
-486 LGGGNPKDTG
+486 
-496 TGGDLGQE
+496 
-504 PDTGTGGNDG
+504 PD
-514 DNTGDGKPKDTGGND
+514 K
-529 GGNLGGGN
+529 
-537 PKDTGTGGGE
+537 
-547 DKGETGNNS
+547 
-556 PEAPK
+556 
-561 NVFTTGGNND
+561 
-571 FVPVSEPSGTFDL
+571 
-584 DRPGESGTH
+584 SGTH

-603 PSQNTTQDTTTTVE
+603 PSQNTTQDTTRTVE

-642 NSLSDADVTRRQEE
+642 NSLSDAEATRRQEE

>member
-140 TINSGKTV
+140 TINTGKTV

-184 GTSYGSV
+184 GASYGSV

-380 SGLAKSLSQNATEY
+380 SGLAKNLSQNATEY

-411 DRQNEDEINEENKQL
+411 DRQNEDEINEENKRL
-426 RNQKNTQETD
+426 RNQKNTQETGD
-436 GNNPDET
+436 NSPDEG
-443 KRVPTPDTGG
+443 KKVPEGPGDNKDEGSPDEGKKVPNGPGDNKDEGSPDEGKKVPNGPGDNKDEGSPDKGKNVSKDSGVGESETDKGQPKNTGHGG
-453 DLGQEPDT
+453 DLGQNTGP
-461 GTGGNDGDNTG
+461 GTGGAPVPES
-472 DGKPKDTG
+472 K
-480 GNDGGN
+480 
-486 LGGGNPKDTG
+486 G
-496 TGGDLGQE
+496 TF
-504 PDTGTGGNDG
+504 N
-514 DNTGDGKPKDTGGND
+514 
-529 GGNLGGGN
+529 
-537 PKDTGTGGGE
+537 
-547 DKGETGNNS
+547 
-556 PEAPK
+556 
-561 NVFTTGGNND
+561 F
-571 FVPVSEPSGTFDL
+571 SGTDK
-584 DRPGESGTH
+584 SGTP
-593 GQEVVSNDVE
+593 GQN
-603 PSQNTTQDTTTTVE
+603 VE
-617 TVERN
+617 TVERT
-622 IRERAKGVNVEKTL
+622 IRERAEGVNVKKTL

-642 NSLSDADVTRRQEE
+642 DSLSDADVTRRQEE

>member
-140 TINSGKTV
+140 TINTGKTV

-175 VDKLAGAIS
+175 VDKLVGAIS

-380 SGLAKSLSQNATEY
+380 SGLAKNLSQNATEY

-411 DRQNEDEINEENKQL
+411 DRQNEDEINEENKRL
-426 RNQKNTQETD
+426 RNQKNTQETGD
-436 GNNPDET
+436 DNPDE
-443 KRVPTPDTGG
+443 
-453 DLGQEPDT
+453 GQ
-461 GTGGNDGDNTG
+461 
-472 DGKPKDTG
+472 PKNTG

-486 LGGGNPKDTG
+486 LGGGNLKDTGPGENKDEGGTGDDQPKDTG
-496 TGGDLGQE
+496 HGGDLGQ
-504 PDTGTGGNDG
+504 
-514 DNTGDGKPKDTGGND
+514 NTGPGSGGA
-529 GGNLGGGN
+529 
-537 PKDTGTGGGE
+537 PVAE
-547 DKGETGNNS
+547 SKG
-556 PEAPK
+556 P
-561 NVFTTGGNND
+561 FT
-571 FVPVSEPSGTFDL
+571 F
-584 DRPGESGTH
+584 GESGTRR
-593 GQEVVSNDVE
+593 DVE
-603 PSQNTTQDTTTTVE
+603 PSQNTTQDTTATVE

-622 IRERAKGVNVEKTL
+622 IRERAEGVNVEKTL

>member
-84 NIFKLFFAGF
+84 NIFKLFFAGI

-140 TINSGKTV
+140 TINTGKTV

-380 SGLAKSLSQNATEY
+380 SGLAKNLSQNATEY

-426 RNQKNTQETD
+426 RNQKDTQETD
-436 GNNPDET
+436 
-443 KRVPTPDTGG
+443 
-453 DLGQEPDT
+453 
-461 GTGGNDGDNTG
+461 

-480 GNDGGN
+480 GNAGGN
-486 LGGGNPKDTG
+486 LGGGGSGKETDAGSGDGDGEGSPDDSQPKNTGPGGGSGQG
-496 TGGDLGQE
+496 TGVG
-504 PDTGTGGNDG
+504 
-514 DNTGDGKPKDTGGND
+514 
-529 GGNLGGGN
+529 
-537 PKDTGTGGGE
+537 
-547 DKGETGNNS
+547 S
-556 PEAPK
+556 
-561 NVFTTGGNND
+561 GGNNN
-571 FVPVSEPSGTFDL
+571 FVPESKGTFNFSG
-584 DRPGESGTH
+584 PGESGTH

-622 IRERAKGVNVEKTL
+622 IRERAEGVNVEKTL

>member
-76 LAIFMLAV
+76 LAIFMFAV

-140 TINSGKTV
+140 TINTGKTV

-380 SGLAKSLSQNATEY
+380 SGLAKNLSQNATEY

-426 RNQKNTQETD
+426 RNQKNTQEMDDNSSDETKRVPTPDTGGGEDEGGTD

-443 KRVPTPDTGG
+443 KRVPTPGPGG
-453 DLGQEPDT
+453 DLGQNTDT
-461 GTGGNDGDNTG
+461 GTGGNDG
-472 DGKPKDTG
+472 
-480 GNDGGN
+480 GNP
-486 LGGGNPKDTG
+486 GGGKDEPNPV
-496 TGGDLGQE
+496 
-504 PDTGTGGNDG
+504 
-514 DNTGDGKPKDTGGND
+514 
-529 GGNLGGGN
+529 
-537 PKDTGTGGGE
+537 
-547 DKGETGNNS
+547 S
-556 PEAPK
+556 
-561 NVFTTGGNND
+561 TTGENNNG
-571 FVPVSEPSGTFDL
+571 FVPVPERSGTFDL

-603 PSQNTTQDTTTTVE
+603 PFQNTTQDTTTTVE

-622 IRERAKGVNVEKTL
+622 IRERAEGVNVEKTL

-642 NSLSDADVTRRQEE
+642 NSLSDAEATATRRQEE

>member
-140 TINSGKTV
+140 TINTGKTV

-380 SGLAKSLSQNATEY
+380 SGLAKNLSQNATEY
-394 RAASKEEARQL
+394 RATSKEEARQL

-411 DRQNEDEINEENKQL
+411 DRQNEDEINEENKRL

-461 GTGGNDGDNTG
+461 GTGGNDGDNSSETPIQVPTG
-472 DGKPKDTG
+472 P
-480 GNDGGN
+480 
-486 LGGGNPKDTG
+486 
-496 TGGDLGQE
+496 GGDLGQNT
-504 PDTGTGGNDG
+504 DAGTGGNDG
-514 DNTGDGKPKDTGGND
+514 DNP
-529 GGNLGGGN
+529 GGGKDEPN
-537 PKDTGTGGGE
+537 PV
-547 DKGETGNNS
+547 S
-556 PEAPK
+556 
-561 NVFTTGGNND
+561 TTGENNNG
-571 FVPVSEPSGTFDL
+571 FVPVPEHSGTFDL

-593 GQEVVSNDVE
+593 GQEIVSNDVE

-622 IRERAKGVNVEKTL
+622 IRERAEGVNVEKTL

>member
-76 LAIFMLAV
+76 LAIFMRAV

-140 TINSGKTV
+140 TINTGKTV

-380 SGLAKSLSQNATEY
+380 SGLAKNLSQNATEY

-426 RNQKNTQETD
+426 RNQKNTQEMDDNSSDETKRVPTPDTGGGEDEGGTD

-453 DLGQEPDT
+453 DLGQNTDT
-461 GTGGNDGDNTG
+461 GTGGNDG
-472 DGKPKDTG
+472 
-480 GNDGGN
+480 GNP
-486 LGGGNPKDTG
+486 GGGKDEPNPV
-496 TGGDLGQE
+496 
-504 PDTGTGGNDG
+504 
-514 DNTGDGKPKDTGGND
+514 
-529 GGNLGGGN
+529 
-537 PKDTGTGGGE
+537 
-547 DKGETGNNS
+547 S
-556 PEAPK
+556 
-561 NVFTTGGNND
+561 TTGENNNG
-571 FVPVSEPSGTFDL
+571 FVPVPEHSGTFDL

-622 IRERAKGVNVEKTL
+622 IRERAEGVNVEKTL

>member
-140 TINSGKTV
+140 TINTGKTV

-184 GTSYGSV
+184 GTLYGSV

-380 SGLAKSLSQNATEY
+380 SGLAKNLSQNATEY

-436 GNNPDET
+436 DNSPDET

-453 DLGQEPDT
+453 GEDEGGTDDNSSETPIQVPTGPGGDLGQ
-461 GTGGNDGDNTG
+461 NTDAG
-472 DGKPKDTG
+472 TG

-486 LGGGNPKDTG
+486 PGGGKDEPNPV
-496 TGGDLGQE
+496 
-504 PDTGTGGNDG
+504 
-514 DNTGDGKPKDTGGND
+514 
-529 GGNLGGGN
+529 
-537 PKDTGTGGGE
+537 
-547 DKGETGNNS
+547 S
-556 PEAPK
+556 
-561 NVFTTGGNND
+561 TTGENNNG
-571 FVPVSEPSGTFDL
+571 FIPVPEHSGTFDL

-622 IRERAKGVNVEKTL
+622 IRERAEGVNVEKTL

>member
-140 TINSGKTV
+140 TINTGKTV

-380 SGLAKSLSQNATEY
+380 SGLAKNLSQNATEY

-411 DRQNEDEINEENKQL
+411 DRQNEDEINEENKRL

-461 GTGGNDGDNTG
+461 GTGENKDEGGPDDGQPKNTG
-472 DGKPKDTG
+472 H
-480 GNDGGN
+480 
-486 LGGGNPKDTG
+486 
-496 TGGDLGQE
+496 GGDLGQNTG
-504 PDTGTGGNDG
+504 PGTGGAPVAE
-514 DNTGDGKPKDTGGND
+514 PKG
-529 GGNLGGGN
+529 
-537 PKDTGTGGGE
+537 P
-547 DKGETGNNS
+547 
-556 PEAPK
+556 
-561 NVFTTGGNND
+561 FT
-571 FVPVSEPSGTFDL
+571 F
-584 DRPGESGTH
+584 GESGTDKS
-593 GQEVVSNDVE
+593 GT
-603 PSQNTTQDTTTTVE
+603 PGQDTTTTVE

-622 IRERAKGVNVEKTL
+622 IRERAEGVNVEKTL

>member
-140 TINSGKTV
+140 TINTGKTV

-380 SGLAKSLSQNATEY
+380 SGLAKNLSQNATEY

-426 RNQKNTQETD
+426 RNQKNTQEMD
-436 GNNPDET
+436 DNSSDET

-461 GTGGNDGDNTG
+461 GTGGNDGYNTG

-480 GNDGGN
+480 GNNGGN
-486 LGGGNPKDTG
+486 LGGGNPKG
-496 TGGDLGQE
+496 
-504 PDTGTGGNDG
+504 
-514 DNTGDGKPKDTGGND
+514 
-529 GGNLGGGN
+529 
-537 PKDTGTGGGE
+537 TGTGGGE
-547 DKGETGNNS
+547 DKGETDNNS

-561 NVFTTGGNND
+561 NVSTTGGNND

-622 IRERAKGVNVEKTL
+622 IRERAEGVNVEKML

-642 NSLSDADVTRRQEE
+642 NSLSDADATRRQEE